1 MRISEWSSDVGSSD
15 LTADGPLNLAPAT
28 QAMWSKLC
36 SILELEELTTDSRF
50 ISNAE
55 RMQNR
60 HVLKEL
66 LEASLKRKTRM
77 EWTPLMIEHG
87 IPDGHINNLEDVFND
102 PQVLACGIVERA
114 DHPKEI
120 GRAHV

>member
-1 MRISEWSSDVGSSD
+1 
-15 LTADGPLNLAPAT
+15 
-28 QAMWSKLC
+28 MWSKLC
-36 SILELEELTTDSRF
+36 SILELEELTTDSRL

-87 IPDGHINNLEDVFND
+87 IPAGPINNLEDVFND
-102 PQVLACGIVERA
+102 PQVLACGIVQSA
-114 DHPKEI
+114 DHPKV
-120 GRAHV
+120 GQLKQVGLPVKDRKSTRLNSSH